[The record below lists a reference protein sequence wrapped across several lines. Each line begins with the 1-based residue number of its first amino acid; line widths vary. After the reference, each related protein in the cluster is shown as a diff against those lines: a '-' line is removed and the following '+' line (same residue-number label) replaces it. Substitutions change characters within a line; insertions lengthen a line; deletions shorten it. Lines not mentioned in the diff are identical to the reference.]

1 VFKVFKVLPIYTST
15 SSSSGRVS
23 CVGSVVFVDSGLRN
37 GLVDVLREVC
47 RYSGLL
53 CYEPM
58 DSEEVLSSLVWVESL
73 THVNSLNECFNS
85 LERLEGLGRSFAESL
100 KKALKN
106 EYVITVDLSKVKEVS
121 EELKN
126 LKT

>member
-1 VFKVFKVLPIYTST
+1 
-15 SSSSGRVS
+15 
-23 CVGSVVFVDSGLRN
+23 VGSVVFVDSGLRN